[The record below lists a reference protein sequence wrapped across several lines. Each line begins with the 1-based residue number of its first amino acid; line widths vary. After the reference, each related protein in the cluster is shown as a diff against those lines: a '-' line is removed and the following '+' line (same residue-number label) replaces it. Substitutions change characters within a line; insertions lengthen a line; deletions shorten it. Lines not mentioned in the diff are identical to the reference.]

1 MDNETVSQRYRQ
13 QAQARL
19 TSAGLKL
26 AENGECQFSDQ
37 DNLHVTR
44 ANIGMLI
51 WSAAIDL
58 ASCLFIQE
66 RRTQPNGRSPFITRF
81 ITEEMPSIAPGPDYP
96 SLWRAAT
103 RLHTVQH
110 VTDTEP
116 RVFAEYLIDASR
128 TVETLAWLLN
138 PQTRIA
144 SRAYGWL
151 RRARTEYIQ
160 YRDIPLEKLIQIAAM
175 PDVAGRSSTDGSY
188 PLCQRPL
195 KITH

>member
-26 AENGECQFSDQ
+26 AANGECQFSDLG
-37 DNLHVTR
+37 NLHVTR
-44 ANIGMLI
+44 ANMGMLT

-66 RRTQPNGRSPFITRF
+66 RRTQPNGRSPLITRF
-81 ITEEMPSIAPGPDYP
+81 ITEEMPNTAPGPDYP

-116 RVFAEYLIDASR
+116 TTFAEYLIDASW
-128 TVETLAWLLN
+128 TF
-138 PQTRIA
+138 RISSGVSKA
-144 SRAYGWL
+144 VHKPVVHG
-151 RRARTEYIQ
+151 
-160 YRDIPLEKLIQIAAM
+160 
-175 PDVAGRSSTDGSY
+175 GREFLHIMVGGG
-188 PLCQRPL
+188 Q
-195 KITH
+195 